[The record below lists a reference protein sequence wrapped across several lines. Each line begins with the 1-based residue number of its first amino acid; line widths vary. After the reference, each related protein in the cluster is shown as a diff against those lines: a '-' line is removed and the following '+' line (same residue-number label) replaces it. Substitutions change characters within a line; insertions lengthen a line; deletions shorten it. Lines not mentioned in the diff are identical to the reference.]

1 MVYKIIFTKTALE
14 SLKKIDQTIVNRII
28 DKIDWLSLNI
38 DLIKPMRLKGD
49 LSSLYKLRVGNYRV
63 IYEIDLDKL
72 EIIIHFIGHRRDIYN
87 M

>member
-1 MVYKIIFTKTALE
+1 LVYKIIFTKTALE